1 MSIKKTRFIYFL
13 HIIDRNN
20 KIAPDEEQERE
31 DDYLDNTSMSDTGP
45 TAGASG
51 NDKNEIV
58 PPEVP
63 VKEPLDPCLV
73 ETGESVFIHIQ
84 RQALLWNT
92 YTLKIEPCGTLALYL
107 ICPLP

>member
-31 DDYLDNTSMSDTGP
+31 DDYRDNTSMSDTIP

-51 NDKNEIV
+51 NNKNEIV
-58 PPEVP
+58 SPGIPA
-63 VKEPLDPCLV
+63 KDPCLV

-84 RQALLWNT
+84 RQALLWNN
-92 YTLKIEPCGTLALYL
+92 
-107 ICPLP
+107 